1 MTDTLD
7 HALLDA
13 HARSDTRAL
22 IGLYHQAAEVAATE
36 QATGF
41 FLTHAYVYALEAGD
55 ARADQLRRALVRLGR
70 DVPAAI
76 DL

>member
-1 MTDTLD
+1 MAFRGREAF
-7 HALLDA
+7 HFC
-13 HARSDTRAL
+13 RVSS
-22 IGLYHQAAEVAATE
+22 E

-76 DL
+76 NL